1 MSIEANFITGLMLGV
16 EYVEAGA
23 ADEYT
28 HIVIDILFARFLITF

>member
-1 MSIEANFITGLMLGV
+1 MDIEVSFITGLMLGV

-23 ADEYT
+23 ASDYN